1 MKLEVK
7 KINKKINLDTTPE
20 GCFDKCLEHYWEAL
34 SEETSYAGIANCY
47 KIKHTMKGLLFHT

>member
-20 GCFDKCLEHYWEAL
+20 GCLDKCLESYYEAL
-34 SEETSYAGIANCY
+34 TKETSFAGIANCY
-47 KIKHTMKGLLFHT
+47 KVRTGMKGWPPHT